1 MLTSVPVID
10 LNDFFKP
17 ASKESF
23 IQELGDSIKYFGF
36 IRIKGHNVN
45 TELTEPSYQV
55 AKDFFSL
62 PEEIKNQYIVS
73 GGKGQR
79 GYTPYLAESAKG
91 ADLPDL
97 KEFWHT
103 GRELPKG
110 HPLSAVYPE
119 NVWPQEIK
127 NFKDV
132 MLSLYTALEE
142 CSDILLR
149 AIALY
154 LGQPEDTFTKLTSN
168 GNSILRSLHYP
179 ALTDRE
185 VVQGSIRAASHED
198 INFITLL
205 ITSTSSGLQLKTRE
219 GNWLNVNAEPGEIVA
234 DSGDMLSRVTNGVIP
249 STTHRVI
256 NPDDSTKARYSM
268 PFFVHP
274 TPEAILSVLDNC
286 KGEGFPEPQPDITGI
301 DFLNERLEDLG
312 LNKI

>member
-1 MLTSVPVID
+1 MLKSVPVID
-10 LNDFFKP
+10 LNDFFNP
-17 ASKESF
+17 SSKEAF
-23 IQELGDSIKYFGF
+23 IQELGDAIKYFGF

-45 TELTEPSYQV
+45 TELTDPSYRAAQ
-55 AKDFFSL
+55 DFFSL
-62 PEEIKNQYIVS
+62 PEQVKNQYVVI

-91 ADLPDL
+91 ADAPDL
-97 KEFWHT
+97 KEFWHI
-103 GRELPKG
+103 GRELPKE

-119 NVWPQEIK
+119 NVWPQEVGD
-127 NFKDV
+127 FKDV
-132 MLSLYTALEE
+132 MLSLYDALDD
-142 CSDILLR
+142 CSNILLR
-149 AIALY
+149 GIALY
-154 LGQPEDTFTKLTSN
+154 LGQPEDSFTKLTTN
-168 GNSILRSLHYP
+168 GNSILRSLYYP

-185 VVQGSIRAASHED
+185 IVPGSIRAASHED

-205 ITSTSSGLQLKTRE
+205 ITSTASGLQLLTRE
-219 GNWLNVNAEPGEIVA
+219 GNWLNVDAEPGEIVA

-249 STTHRVI
+249 STTHRVV

-274 TPEAILSVLDNC
+274 TPEAILSVLDDC